1 LPYPALFGQLSQ
13 VIQFLS
19 GKSPTCVA
27 IGGSQLRPSVERLT
41 NKPTVFASPE
51 SPRVSNHLGQAG
63 EGSAVG
69 GLGGAQ
75 RDEHDD
81 GACGEQPGGFRSIS
95 PSPLG
100 TILRRPSMSVKRS
113 PFALR
118 ITIRAA
124 MRVGVPA
131 ESVAGEQRVALVP
144 EVVARLVPGGF
155 EVVVERGAGEA
166 ASFPDAAFEEA
177 GARVGAD
184 PWDADAVVKVQSP
197 TADEAGRLR
206 EGQVLIG
213 FLQPLTDH
221 EGIERLSARGVTGFA
236 MESIPRITRAQPMDA
251 LSSQATV
258 SGYKATLLAAEW
270 LPKFFPMLMTAA
282 GTVAPAKVLVL
293 GAGVAGLQ
301 AIATARRLGAVVTGF
316 DVRPVVRE
324 QIESLG
330 ASWLDVGVV
339 GEETEG
345 GYAQE
350 LSEEQQRKQ
359 QEELEAR
366 VPEFDVVI
374 TTALIPGRPAPR
386 LIPAGA
392 VAAMR
397 PGSVIVD
404 LAAEAGGNCE
414 LTTPGEIA
422 ERERVTIVGLTNLP
436 STMPYHASQ
445 LYARNVAALLHH
457 LAPEGDLV
465 LDFEDEITA
474 GACVTRK
481 EEVPA

>member
-1 LPYPALFGQLSQ
+1 
-13 VIQFLS
+13 
-19 GKSPTCVA
+19 
-27 IGGSQLRPSVERLT
+27 
-41 NKPTVFASPE
+41 
-51 SPRVSNHLGQAG
+51 
-63 EGSAVG
+63 
-69 GLGGAQ
+69 
-75 RDEHDD
+75 
-81 GACGEQPGGFRSIS
+81 
-95 PSPLG
+95 
-100 TILRRPSMSVKRS
+100 
-113 PFALR
+113 
-118 ITIRAA
+118 

-131 ESVAGEQRVALVP
+131 ESAPGEQRVALVP
-144 EVVARLVPGGF
+144 EVVARLASGGF
-155 EVVVERGAGEA
+155 EVLVEAGAGEA
-166 ASFPDAAFEEA
+166 ASFPDASYEEA
-177 GARVGAD
+177 GARFGSD
-184 PWDADAVVKVQSP
+184 PWGADAVAKVQTPSAEE
-197 TADEAGRLR
+197 TARLS

-213 FLQPLTDH
+213 FLQPLTDR
-221 EGIERLSARGVTGFA
+221 EGVERLAARGVTAFA

-258 SGYKATLLAAEW
+258 AGYKATLLAADR

-282 GTVAPAKVLVL
+282 GTVAPAKALVL

-330 ASWLDVGVV
+330 AAWLDLGVV
-339 GEETEG
+339 GDETEG

-350 LSEEQQRKQ
+350 LSEEQQRQQ

-386 LIPAGA
+386 LIPAAA

-404 LAAEAGGNCE
+404 LAAETGGNCE
-414 LTTPGEIA
+414 LTSPGEIV
-422 ERERVTIVGLTNLP
+422 EREGVTIVGLTNLP

-457 LAPEGDLV
+457 LAPEGELA
-465 LDFEDEITA
+465 LDFDDEITA

-481 EEVPA
+481 EGVPA